1 MSRPGAFRLL
11 AGSPFLFVPLSGAP
25 VLDVADRQPQQL
37 DGGRVGGEVAP
48 VLGDFAQ
55 LVVERL
61 DAVGGVDDPAQ
72 HRREGQEGHEPVPGV
87 GEGLDGRGV
96 ALTQL
101 AAVKGVQGLHGGLL
115 VGCLV
120 DRPQPRA
127 DGFAVLVRHE
137 PCGGPDQVDHAGLD
151 GGPRPG
157 GFDGLSQAG

>member
-1 MSRPGAFRLL
+1 M
-11 AGSPFLFVPLSGAP
+11 AP
-25 VLDVADRQPQQL
+25 VP
-37 DGGRVGGEVAP
+37 
-48 VLGDFAQ
+48 GDFAQ
-55 LVVERL
+55 LVVEQL

-72 HRREGQEGHEPVPGV
+72 HRREGREGHEPVPGV

-151 GGPRPG
+151 GGLRPG
-157 GFDGLSQAG
+157 GFDGLGQAGQPVTAHDQHVTHAAVGQLGTDPGPELGSFMGLDPNT